1 VAFIL
6 PFYFALKPLFLAA
19 FLLLNVLGS
28 KKIEKQYA
36 AAFFWGE
43 GKKTPM
49 LYDMTTWKIVSNN
62 VQGLDKVKDRNTGD
76 IVTVNFR
83 QGLLGYNF
91 DPRVK

>member
-1 VAFIL
+1 
-6 PFYFALKPLFLAA
+6 
-19 FLLLNVLGS
+19 
-28 KKIEKQYA
+28 
-36 AAFFWGE
+36 
-43 GKKTPM
+43 
-49 LYDMTTWKIVSNN
+49 VSNN